1 MEDLS
6 EKIQKM
12 NLSSEELISG
22 ECLKVELNFL
32 DDVIDSFY
40 TVINGGDIDFDLTK
54 NKIKII
60 LPNSS
65 TCCSMCN
72 CSVFKFTNFL
82 KDVFQRHKEL
92 HNLGWGTSF
101 YVHVVD
107 ETVTFEFNNNTLK
120 RNDKNGIF
128 SICDCYYCYIC
139 FDF

>member
-6 EKIQKM
+6 KKIQKM
-12 NLSSEELISG
+12 NLSSEEVITG
-22 ECLKVELNFL
+22 ECLKIELTFL

-40 TVINGGDIDFDLTK
+40 TVINGGDIDFDLTR

-72 CSVFKFTNFL
+72 CSVFKFANFL
-82 KDVFQRHKEL
+82 KEVFQRHKEL
-92 HNLGWGTSF
+92 HNLGWCTSF

-107 ETVTFEFNNNTLK
+107 ETITFEFDNKMLK

-128 SICDCYYCYIC
+128 SIYDYYCSIV

>member
-72 CSVFKFTNFL
+72 CSVFKFTSFL

>member
-1 MEDLS
+1 
-6 EKIQKM
+6 M

-32 DDVIDSFY
+32 DDVIDYFY
-40 TVINGGDIDFDLTK
+40 TVINGGNIDFDLTK

-65 TCCSMCN
+65 TCCSVCN
-72 CSVFKFTNFL
+72 CSVFKFTKFL
-82 KDVFQRHKEL
+82 KDVFQRNKEL
-92 HNLGWGTSF
+92 HNLDWGASF

-128 SICDCYYCYIC
+128 SICDCYYCCIC